1 MNPNIFDYATKE
13 LTQDALICWLVQWAD
28 YRCSDRDPRMHQV
41 GLSFIRSLLKKG
53 GYQGELADSLS
64 ISVKRQE
71 SNIDVLVVIN
81 NKILILIEDK
91 TSTREHSEQLVRY
104 SDYVKRKEEYKRLEL
119 IKIYFKTDAQINMQH
134 VIQSGYAPYR
144 LADLMMVLDQAVDL
158 GVENDVLL
166 YSHQYYR
173 LRDQKLNHFYNEKV
187 ENWLDNHSYWKGLF
201 QWIDETLSRRFIHS
215 AKVPRDITGYGSG
228 LGMYIGWNVC
238 EEHQIASY
246 LRYVVESRKFVVKLG
261 VIEGNDQKINNE
273 LKDLYREKLRQHLEG
288 RGIEVSRANST
299 GKTATILNVKSKVIV
314 TNQDGMFDE
323 KKTAVQLIK
332 IIDSMQDFK
341 L

>member
-1 MNPNIFDYATKE
+1 
-13 LTQDALICWLVQWAD
+13 
-28 YRCSDRDPRMHQV
+28 
-41 GLSFIRSLLKKG
+41 
-53 GYQGELADSLS
+53 
-64 ISVKRQE
+64 
-71 SNIDVLVVIN
+71 
-81 NKILILIEDK
+81 
-91 TSTREHSEQLVRY
+91 
-104 SDYVKRKEEYKRLEL
+104 
-119 IKIYFKTDAQINMQH
+119 
-134 VIQSGYAPYR
+134 
-144 LADLMMVLDQAVDL
+144 
-158 GVENDVLL
+158 
-166 YSHQYYR
+166 
-173 LRDQKLNHFYNEKV
+173 
-187 ENWLDNHSYWKGLF
+187 
-201 QWIDETLSRRFIHS
+201 
-215 AKVPRDITGYGSG
+215 
-228 LGMYIGWNVC
+228 MYIGWNVC